1 MNEATGMSLS
11 HLDPERGERWSDAD
25 FEIAAAL
32 KDATGA
38 AAAPASLYRVHR
50 WRRSVALLTGA
61 LLSLVIGAWA
71 FVAFVY
77 PPEIVREALAHERG
91 EATLRGD
98 YQSEKRP
105 MLAALNLQAGAVLP
119 GLLQLQRPCEIGGRL
134 AYHVTTFVEKGGG
147 MVTILAFA
155 QPLPHAPTGSGQWL
169 GHHWRFVSGT
179 PGKTILLVADNAR
192 VLADAEHW
200 FRGT

>member
-1 MNEATGMSLS
+1 MSS
-11 HLDPERGERWSDAD
+11 SPVDPERCEPWTCAD
-25 FEIAAAL
+25 FELAAVL
-32 KDATGA
+32 RDATDARG
-38 AAAPASLYRVHR
+38 APASLYRADP
-50 WRRSVALLTGA
+50 WRRSVALLIGA
-61 LLSLVIGAWA
+61 LLTLLIGAWA
-71 FVAFVY
+71 FIAFVY

-98 YQSEKRP
+98 YQPDKRP

-155 QPLPHAPTGSGQWL
+155 QPLPDAPRGGGQWL
-169 GHHWRFVSGT
+169 GHHWRFVGGT

>member
-1 MNEATGMSLS
+1 MRLS
-11 HLDPERGERWSDAD
+11 DLDPERGKSWTNAD

-38 AAAPASLYRVHR
+38 PGAPASLYRADP
-50 WRRSVALLTGA
+50 WRRSAARLAGA
-61 LLSLVIGAWA
+61 SLSLLVAAWA
-71 FVAFVY
+71 FIAFVY
-77 PPEIVREALAHERG
+77 PPEVVREALAHERG

-98 YQSEKRP
+98 YQPDKRP
-105 MLAALNLQAGAVLP
+105 MLAALNLHAGAVVP

-155 QPLPHAPTGSGQWL
+155 QPLPDAPSGAGQWL
-169 GHHWRFVSGT
+169 GHHWRFVGGT
-179 PGKTILLVADNAR
+179 PGKTILLMADNAR
-192 VLADAEHW
+192 VLADAERW
-200 FRGT
+200 FSGI